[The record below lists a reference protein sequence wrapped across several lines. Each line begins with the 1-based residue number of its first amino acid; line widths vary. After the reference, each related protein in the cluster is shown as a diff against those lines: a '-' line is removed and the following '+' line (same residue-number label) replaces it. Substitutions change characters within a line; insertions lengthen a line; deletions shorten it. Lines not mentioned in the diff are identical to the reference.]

1 MSDPVHSAGDS
12 GGKEPQQGSLGI
24 LFIAA
29 ALALAA
35 FLTVVGL
42 IAFAMMSR

>member
-1 MSDPVHSAGDS
+1 MTSVEEDKDVKPKGEA
-12 GGKEPQQGSLGI
+12 EQGSLGI

-29 ALALAA
+29 ALALAV

-42 IAFAMMSR
+42 IAFAAMSR